1 MDIYAEIDQKRAE
14 RAARRQARLERE
26 ARRERIIAPVRFA
39 AQTIGGAILLYLY
52 LYLFV
57 GCLWASM

>member
-1 MDIYAEIDQKRAE
+1 MDIYAEIDQRRAE
-14 RAARRQARLERE
+14 RYARRQERLERE
-26 ARRERIIAPVRFA
+26 ARRERIIAPVRYA
-39 AQTIGGAILLYLY
+39 AQVIGGAILLY